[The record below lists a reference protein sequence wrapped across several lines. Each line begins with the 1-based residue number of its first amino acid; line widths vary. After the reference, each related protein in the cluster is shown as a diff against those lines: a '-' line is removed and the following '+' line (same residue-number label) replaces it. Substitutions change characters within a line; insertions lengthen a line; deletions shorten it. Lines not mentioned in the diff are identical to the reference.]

1 MMKNKNMKATVVELS
16 DFVLFK
22 AAGLNPKQALE
33 LVEQRRKHIEEML
46 EQQPST
52 RTN

>member
-1 MMKNKNMKATVVELS
+1 MDGKIKATVVELS

-33 LVEQRRKHIEEML
+33 LVEQRRKHVQELL
-46 EQQPST
+46 EQQPAT
-52 RTN
+52 RSN

>member
-1 MMKNKNMKATVVELS
+1 MKNVKTTVVEIS

-33 LVEQRRKHIEEML
+33 LVEQRRQHVL
-46 EQQPST
+46 ELLEKQPPARS
-52 RTN
+52 N

>member
-1 MMKNKNMKATVVELS
+1 MKVKDLKATVVELS

-33 LVEQRRKHIEEML
+33 LVEQRKKHAEEIL
-46 EQQPST
+46 SAQPPKA
-52 RTN
+52 N